1 MANMRK
7 DEQIQEQ
14 SKRLK
19 QFALKVNQLQ
29 TENAESQEVIELQSQ
44 EMQHLEDELA
54 RHIAEKEEKVKNIQQ
69 LSNQIEKYKQKI
81 KELSETN
88 SSIQFIDDKD

>member
-1 MANMRK
+1 M
-7 DEQIQEQ
+7 
-14 SKRLK
+14 
-19 QFALKVNQLQ
+19 
-29 TENAESQEVIELQSQ
+29 
-44 EMQHLEDELA
+44 EDELA